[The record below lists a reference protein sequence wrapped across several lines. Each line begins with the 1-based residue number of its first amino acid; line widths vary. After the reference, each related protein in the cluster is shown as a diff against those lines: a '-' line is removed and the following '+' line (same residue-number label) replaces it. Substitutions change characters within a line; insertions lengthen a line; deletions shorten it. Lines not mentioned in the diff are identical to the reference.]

1 MIAAAA
7 SESSGVVGV
16 DVGSRWLD
24 TSWPNGAYRREPN
37 TVAGWERL
45 SRSAEGL
52 TFVMEATGVYYLGLA
67 RHATA
72 AGVTVRVVN
81 PWQVRAFATSRLAR
95 TKTDKADAALI
106 REFGERMGADL
117 PVWWPMPLELRRV
130 SVLVRFGDGL
140 LRDGIAAGNRAHALG
155 VADALAVAE
164 IGESVKASLVAERE
178 RVMALALQVAEEDE
192 LVGGWLS
199 ALRGLPGF
207 GDVASLRFLAY
218 SGDLRRFGS
227 ARQFAAFTG
236 LVPRFK
242 QSGGGLE
249 VGVMSRVGSKELR
262 GILYWAAMSASR
274 SDTPHGEF
282 YRTLRQRGKRGKVAL
297 VAVANRLARAAWAV
311 CVR

>member
-1 MIAAAA
+1 
-7 SESSGVVGV
+7 
-16 DVGSRWLD
+16 
-24 TSWPNGAYRREPN
+24 
-37 TVAGWERL
+37 
-45 SRSAEGL
+45 
-52 TFVMEATGVYYLGLA
+52 MEATGVYYLGLA

-297 VAVANRLARAAWAV
+297 VAVANRLARAAWVV